1 MNGLFDIGIVSF
13 VFTPLVVTVMLLL
26 FLCRNRIKDIRAT
39 LPTLDTPG
47 LLLTIA
53 VRRMP
58 AERGEWGA
66 AMLAEL
72 SRLQNPSTRWRF
84 ALDCGLVALFPP
96 RKGGLLQT
104 MNYKIKRI
112 GATFGAA
119 ALISL
124 ILVAPFVFLELRYG
138 SHNYSKLPMVLF
150 GTLWFIGTIFLI
162 TVSPIVRTMRAGG
175 SLLAHPV
182 TLLFRLVFMVFVAW
196 VWVGIT
202 IDQLPCFLGV
212 PNCD

>member
-1 MNGLFDIGIVSF
+1 MGISLADM
-13 VFTPLVVTVMLLL
+13 P
-26 FLCRNRIKDIRAT
+26 R
-39 LPTLDTPG
+39 

-72 SRLQNPSTRWRF
+72 AQLQNPFTRWRF
-84 ALDCGLVALFPP
+84 ALGCARVALLAP
-96 RKGGLLQT
+96 RQGALLQT
-104 MNYKIKRI
+104 IMNNKTKTI
-112 GATFGAA
+112 GVAA
-119 ALISL
+119 FISL

-138 SHNYSKLPMVLF
+138 SHNYSRFPIVLF
-150 GTLWFIGTIFLI
+150 GMLWALGTVFLI
-162 TVSPIVRTMRAGG
+162 TVAPIARTVRAGG

-182 TLLFRLVFMVFVAW
+182 TLLFRLVFLVLIALMW
-196 VWVGIT
+196 GGIVN
-202 IDQLPCFLGV
+202 DQLPCFLGV